1 MKNKVIAG
9 VLAACVA
16 VGSLFTLTACEKT
29 SVYYDAGKYA
39 VIAWLAIDNPTDEVK
54 MLVADS
60 ANYIIEH
67 ANEYEP
73 GQFFADMF
81 YDKLVELIDAR
92 EELTDNVK
100 TYVKAG
106 TLVVLK
112 GLDMLLADNE
122 KIAEKTDEAVKVAK
136 AFSEGAMSMLVYR
149 TQSPAMT
156 KQLAIA
162 RDAAEKRAELG
173 LK

>member
-1 MKNKVIAG
+1 MRNKIIAG
-9 VLAACVA
+9 VLTVCIA
-16 VGSLFTLTACEKT
+16 VGSLFTLTACDQQT
-29 SVYYDAGKYA
+29 AIYYDAGKYA
-39 VIAWLAIDNPTDEVK
+39 VIAWLAIDNPSDEVK

-81 YDKLVELIDAR
+81 YDKLCELIDEKTEL
-92 EELTDNVK
+92 EENVK

-106 TLVVLK
+106 TLIVLK

-122 KIAEKTDEAVKVAK
+122 KIASKTDEAVKVAK
-136 AFSEGAMSMLVYR
+136 AFSEGAMSMLVYKSK
-149 TQSPAMT
+149 SPV
-156 KQLAIA
+156 LAIA
-162 RDAAEKRAELG
+162 REKRAQLG